1 MFRAAKK
8 SLSYLTPSERRRYFM
23 FIGLRSLTALLDVA
37 GILLIGLIA
46 SVGASQ
52 FSGGDAGP
60 TTIGGITIPPLGEA
74 GLLWLVIFALA
85 VFVVKALIAVVLI
98 RRMTLFIARVE
109 TANTRGFVDMVLS
122 GSLDTAKRYSK
133 AELQFAVGQSTT
145 SVFSGVLSNV
155 ATVVSEGFLLLI
167 VVASFFFVNPV
178 AAIFTLIFFGIVVL
192 AIQFVI
198 EGSIRRAG
206 RDASAGLVDTTNAM
220 GDSLDSFREISVLG
234 KKELFLDRLA
244 EGRGRLSRAMAMFNF
259 LGGMPRYV
267 VETALILGVV
277 IFVGQQFASG
287 ELATGFVTIGVFITG
302 GVRMMASLLPLQN
315 AFTGIKLNAHQGELA
330 SGLLDEKLALDAQDP
345 PPATEPAT
353 PAQIHRDRAL
363 PVAIHDARFR
373 YPNDAE
379 DTLHDIDLDVA
390 PGAYVAIIGPSGAGK
405 TTLVDLMLGL
415 IPPASGTVLVDGIA
429 PKALRQVAPGLVAYV
444 PQKPGMVS
452 GTIAE
457 NIALGVPVNEIDRT
471 LLGSSIDA
479 AHLTEF
485 LATLP
490 DGADTSVGAQ
500 VDSLSGGQI
509 QRIGLA
515 RALYSQPRLLI
526 LDEATS
532 ALDAGS
538 EAFIADTLRH
548 LHGDVTVVV
557 IAHRLST
564 VQHADLV
571 HVIQDGRITASG
583 DFKTLRKSV
592 PMVAEYVKLMSFDE
606 PGP

>member
-1 MFRAAKK
+1 
-8 SLSYLTPSERRRYFM
+8 
-23 FIGLRSLTALLDVA
+23 
-37 GILLIGLIA
+37 
-46 SVGASQ
+46 
-52 FSGGDAGP
+52 
-60 TTIGGITIPPLGEA
+60 
-74 GLLWLVIFALA
+74 
-85 VFVVKALIAVVLI
+85 VFVVKSLLAILLI
-98 RRMTLFIARVE
+98 RRMTLFIARIE
-109 TANTRGFVDMVLS
+109 TAATRGFVEMVLS
-122 GSLDTAKRYSK
+122 GSLDEAKKYSK

-145 SVFSGVLSNV
+145 SVFSGVLNNV
-155 ATVVSEGFLLLI
+155 ATMVSEGFLLVL
-167 VVASFFFVNPV
+167 VVASFFFVNAV
-178 AAIFTLIFFGIVVL
+178 AAIFTLVFFGVVVVV
-192 AIQFVI
+192 IQFVI

-206 RDASAGLVDTTNAM
+206 RDSSAGLVDTTNAM

-244 EGRGRLSRAMAMFNF
+244 EGRSRLSRAMAMFNF
-259 LGGMPRYV
+259 LGGMPRYI

-287 ELATGFVTIGVFITG
+287 QLATGFVTIGVFITG

-315 AFTGIKLNAHQGELA
+315 AFTGIKLNAAQGELA
-330 SGLLDEKLALDAQDP
+330 QGLLDRRKELGAQPAP
-345 PPATEPAT
+345 PPIDPAT

-363 PVAIHDARFR
+363 PVTIHDVRFR
-373 YPNDAE
+373 YPGDE
-379 DTLHDIDLDVA
+379 SDTLHDIDLDVA

-415 IPPASGTVLVDGIA
+415 IPPASGSVLVDGIA
-429 PKALRQVAPGLVAYV
+429 PVALRQVAPGLVAYV

-457 NIALGVPVNEIDRT
+457 NVALGVAAADIDRD
-471 LLGSSIDA
+471 LLARSIEA

-500 VDSLSGGQI
+500 VDALSGGQI

-515 RALYSQPRLLI
+515 RALYAQPRLLI

-538 EAFIADTLRH
+538 EAFIADTLRE
-548 LHGDVTVVV
+548 LHGDVTVIV

-571 HVIQDGRITASG
+571 HVIQDGRIVASG
-583 DFKTLRKSV
+583 DFKHLRKTV

-606 PGP
+606 PAA